1 MDLLTM
7 IHPDSCKAGIAG
19 ATKDEI
25 LENLAD
31 LAMKHPAAAH
41 VDREILLKNVHEREE
56 KGSTG
61 IGNHLAIPHSEVPGL
76 EEFVVAIA
84 TSQKGVDFEAIDN
97 KKARLFFMILA
108 PVGEAANH
116 LKILAMISRTLSLPG
131 VRPEML
137 AAPTETAL
145 FEAFVSHIRPE
156 GAAAAKEEKK
166 ENMQLLTL
174 VLFDLDLIYDIL
186 EMFLQRG
193 IEGANITESFG
204 MGEYISSVP
213 LFAGFLGFMNDITNR
228 SKTIQVLIPE
238 SKVADVVEGIESITG
253 DLDKKQGAALFVT
266 PVLLYKGTMKM
277 L

>member
-1 MDLLTM
+1 MV
-7 IHPDSCKAGIAG
+7 HPDSCKAGIPG
-19 ATKDEI
+19 ATKEEI

-31 LAMKHPAAAH
+31 LAMKHPAAAN
-41 VDREILLKNVHEREE
+41 VDKKILLTNVHAREG

-61 IGNHLAIPHSEVPGL
+61 IGNHLAIPHAEVPGL
-76 EEFVVAIA
+76 EDFVVVIA
-84 TSQKGVDFEAIDN
+84 TSQKGVDFQAIDN

-108 PVGEAANH
+108 PMGEAANH

-145 FEAFVSHIRPE
+145 FEAFVSHLRPAGE
-156 GAAAAKEEKK
+156 APSKEEKK
-166 ENMQLLTL
+166 ERMNLLSL
-174 VLFDLDLIYDIL
+174 ILFDLDLIYDIL
-186 EMFLQRG
+186 EMFIQRG

-213 LFAGFLGFMNDITNR
+213 LFAGFLGFMNDLTNR
-228 SKTIQVLIPE
+228 SKTIQVLVPE
-238 SKVADVVEGIESITG
+238 SRVADVVEGIESITG
-253 DLDKKQGAALFVT
+253 DLNKKQGAALFVT

-277 L
+277 M

>member
-1 MDLLTM
+1 ML
-7 IHPDSCKAGIAG
+7 HPDSCKANMAG
-19 ATKDEI
+19 GSKKEI

-31 LAMKHPAAAH
+31 LALKHPSASS
-41 VDREILLKNVHEREE
+41 VDRAELLKRIYEREE

-61 IGNHLAIPHSEVPGL
+61 IGSQLAIPHSEVPGL
-76 EEFVVAIA
+76 EEFVVVLA

-108 PVGEAANH
+108 PLGEASNH

-131 VRPEML
+131 VRPAML

-145 FEAFVSHIRPE
+145 FEAFMAQVRPA
-156 GAAAAKEEKK
+156 GVPPRAEKK
-166 ENMQLLTL
+166 EDIQLLSL

-186 EMFLQRG
+186 EMFLEKG
-193 IEGANITESFG
+193 IQGANITESYG

-213 LFAGFLGFMNDITNR
+213 LFAGFLGFMNDRTNR
-228 SKTIQVLIPE
+228 SKTIQALVPQSRLG
-238 SKVADVVEGIESITG
+238 DVVEGIESITG

-266 PVLLYKGTMKM
+266 AVTLWKGTMKM
-277 L
+277 M

>member
-1 MDLLTM
+1 MNLFEM
-7 IHPDSCKAGIAG
+7 IHPDSCKANMAG
-19 ATKDEI
+19 TTKKEV

-31 LAMKHPAAAH
+31 LAMKHPAAGK
-41 VDREILLKNVHEREE
+41 VDRVELLRRIYAREE

-61 IGNHLAIPHSEVPGL
+61 IGSQIAIPHSEIPGL
-76 EEFVVAIA
+76 DEFVVVLA

-108 PVGEAANH
+108 PEGEASQH

-131 VRPEML
+131 VRPGML

-145 FEAFVSHIRPE
+145 YEAFIANVRPE
-156 GAAAAKEEKK
+156 NGGEAAPKKQEE
-166 ENMQLLTL
+166 MSLLSL

-186 EMFLQRG
+186 EMFLQKG
-193 IEGANITESFG
+193 IEGANITESYG
-204 MGEYISSVP
+204 MGEYISNVP
-213 LFAGFLGFMNDITNR
+213 LFAGFLGFMNDRTNR
-228 SKTIQVLIPE
+228 SKTIQVVVPKSRVSDI
-238 SKVADVVEGIESITG
+238 VEGIESITG

-266 PVLLYKGTMKM
+266 PVALWKGTMKM